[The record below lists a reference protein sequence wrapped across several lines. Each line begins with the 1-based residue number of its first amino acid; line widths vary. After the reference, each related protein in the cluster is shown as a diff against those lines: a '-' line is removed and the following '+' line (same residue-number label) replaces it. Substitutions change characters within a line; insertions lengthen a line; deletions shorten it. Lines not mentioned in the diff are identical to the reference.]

1 MNSKNWQFEMKP
13 MKDRNL
19 SLLSVDSINS
29 TIWGYLMLDGDDVA
43 YHLHKNRI
51 HVYSTDLI
59 SDQPML
65 LNV

>member
-1 MNSKNWQFEMKP
+1 
-13 MKDRNL
+13 
-19 SLLSVDSINS
+19 
-29 TIWGYLMLDGDDVA
+29 MLDGDDVA